1 MAGLSNCTVAV
12 ANAAPEVLAAV
23 DEVTAA
29 NTEDGVALL
38 LERILA
44 GGAPAVSGPRPPGP
58 GTGPGR

>member
-1 MAGLSNCTVAV
+1 VSNCTVAV
-12 ANAAPEVLAAV
+12 ANAAPEVLEAA

-44 GGAPAVSGPRPPGP
+44 ANGAAPSGPRPPAP
-58 GTGPGR
+58 GTETGR